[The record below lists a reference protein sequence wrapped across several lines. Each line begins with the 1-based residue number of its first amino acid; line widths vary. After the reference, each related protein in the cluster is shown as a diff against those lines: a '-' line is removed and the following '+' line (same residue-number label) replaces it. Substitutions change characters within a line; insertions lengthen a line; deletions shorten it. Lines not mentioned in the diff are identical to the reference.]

1 MGDRPSSERAPPHP
15 CTRCSL
21 MSPLPV
27 NTAPSE
33 LPPARSPLPAAA
45 CGTPRP
51 KRLRTERPPGGRGR
65 RGDCPGCQRKL
76 RPGLRSLL
84 GAESGQ
90 DPGAPDPAHQRG
102 GHLPRATGLL
112 GSFCGPPP
120 PFCPCPQ
127 RCLALAASPSCVP
140 SWASKLLEVA
150 DVMRT
155 SSPGIP
161 GLPARKPLSHRQW
174 GTQSRDSVP
183 VPPPNADPHQP
194 WLVAQTQHMAIPP
207 GLAAN
212 RLDETGEPCFP
223 G

>member
-1 MGDRPSSERAPPHP
+1 
-15 CTRCSL
+15 

-33 LPPARSPLPAAA
+33 LPAPCSLLQPAVPLAPSD
-45 CGTPRP
+45 CRQ
-51 KRLRTERPPGGRGR
+51 RGPQADGEVA
-65 RGDCPGCQRKL
+65 GDCLGCRRKL
-76 RPGLRSLL
+76 RPGLRSWL
-84 GAESGQ
+84 GAESGE
-90 DPGAPDPAHQRG
+90 DPGAPDPAHQMG
-102 GHLPRATGLL
+102 EHLPHATGLL

-127 RCLALAASPSCVP
+127 CCLALAASPSCAP

-155 SSPGIP
+155 SSPG
-161 GLPARKPLSHRQW
+161 LPVRKPLSHRQW

-183 VPPPNADPHQP
+183 APPPNPDLHQP
-194 WLVAQTQHMAIPP
+194 WLVAQMQHMAIPP

-212 RLDETGEPCFP
+212 RLDETGERRFP